1 MTHQNSLAFDELP
14 RGNGGI
20 GATEQIAR
28 VLDESGIDVPSKLYD
43 EALAFARDG
52 RLATATARLRML
64 LVLDPSD
71 GEAALLLG
79 KVLAA
84 RDKWQES
91 LTQLDAATAK
101 GARLPEGLREEVEI
115 KLRKQVQD
123 AENQRTRLV
132 DRERGELRSLRNEAK
147 SLRSENAGLEQ
158 QVFEL
163 ARKAKL
169 WSSATAL
176 VAGSAAALLLAAMVF
191 SGGEDADPVS
201 EESLTA
207 TEVASTAAA
216 ETAAVASPA
225 TSATTTAVSTPTP
238 RTTTTKTTVAAS
250 HTVRKGETLGQI
262 ARKFYGKSSQWQII
276 LDANDDVLHG
286 DVKALRPGMLLKI
299 PTPPRD

>member
-1 MTHQNSLAFDELP
+1 MSNKTSLAFDELP

-71 GEAALLLG
+71 GNAALLLG

-101 GARLPEGLREEVEI
+101 GARLPQGLREEVEG
-115 KLRKQVQD
+115 KLRQQVQNV
-123 AENQRTRLV
+123 ESQRTRLV
-132 DRERGELRSLRNEAK
+132 DRERGELRTLRNEAK
-147 SLRSENAGLEQ
+147 NLRSENAALEQ
-158 QVFEL
+158 QAFDL
-163 ARKAKL
+163 ARRAKL

-176 VAGSAAALLLAAMVF
+176 VAGSSAALLLAALVF
-191 SGGEDADPVS
+191 GGGEDTEIL
-201 EESLTA
+201 EEE
-207 TEVASTAAA
+207 EVASANFSSSTMA
-216 ETAAVASPA
+216 ETESTSSSSIPTSGTETPSPEPK
-225 TSATTTAVSTPTP
+225 STYTNG
-238 RTTTTKTTVAAS
+238 VAAT
-250 HTVRKGETLGQI
+250 HTVQKGENLGQI
-262 ARKFYGKSSQWQII
+262 ARKFYGKSSQWQPI
-276 LDANDDVLHG
+276 LDANEPILHG
-286 DVKALRPGMLLKI
+286 NVKALRPGMVLNI
-299 PTPPRD
+299 PTPQQN

>member
-1 MTHQNSLAFDELP
+1 MSQQNSLAFDELP

-71 GEAALLLG
+71 GESAMLLG

-84 RDKWQES
+84 QGKWQES
-91 LTQLDAATAK
+91 LTHLDSASAK
-101 GARLPEGLREEVEI
+101 GARLPQGLREDVEV

-123 AENQRTRLV
+123 AEAQRTRLV
-132 DRERGELRSLRNEAK
+132 DRERGELRTLRNEAK
-147 SLRSENAGLEQ
+147 SLRSENAALEQ
-158 QVFEL
+158 QAFDL

-176 VAGSAAALLLAAMVF
+176 VAGSAAALLLAALVF
-191 SGGEDADPVS
+191 GGGEDS
-201 EESLTA
+201 EAIDEE
-207 TEVASTAAA
+207 EVASTELMSTADG
-216 ETAAVASPA
+216 ETEAM
-225 TSATTTAVSTPTP
+225 
-238 RTTTTKTTVAAS
+238 TTTTTSSTASTTTTTRPERKAGVAAT
-250 HTVRKGETLGQI
+250 HTVSRGDTLGAI
-262 ARKFYGKSSQWQII
+262 ARKYYGKSSDWKPI
-276 LDANDDVLHG
+276 LEANNDQLNGSVQ
-286 DVKALRPGMLLKI
+286 ALRPGMVLKI
-299 PTPPRD
+299 PTPERD

>member
-1 MTHQNSLAFDELP
+1 MTQQNSLAFDELP

-71 GEAALLLG
+71 GDSALLLG

-191 SGGEDADPVS
+191 GGGEEAETIS
-201 EESLTA
+201 EESVSSS
-207 TEVASTAAA
+207 EVAIAAPVETVTTTSTISKPTSTAAA
-216 ETAAVASPA
+216 TPPPA
-225 TSATTTAVSTPTP
+225 
-238 RTTTTKTTVAAS
+238 KTHTVAAS
-250 HTVRKGETLGQI
+250 HTVRKGETLGLI
-262 ARKFYGKSSQWQII
+262 ARKFYGKSSQWQLI
-276 LDANDDVLHG
+276 LDANEATLHG
-286 DVKALRPGMLLKI
+286 DVKALRPGMVLNI
-299 PTPPRD
+299 PTPPSD